1 MCVIINNPSGKLLP
15 IGKLHTAFMNNPH
28 GVGFMWHEDGKVH
41 TIKALM
47 GFNDFLALHEGLREV
62 PHAIHFRWR
71 TAGDTSDDRC
81 HPFPVFTREQD
92 GFDLYMM
99 HNGTFEH
106 FAKRAATGEKS
117 DTQLFA
123 ESMRE
128 NIRNWN
134 RPLDVLHPHVLQR
147 IGRTIGG
154 NNKILFMG
162 SGGLTRIVN
171 SNSGW
176 FETDE
181 GPQTF
186 STFDG
191 GGELTWY
198 SNKYSFI
205 DDYRKRDKM
214 EVKEDRRNAL
224 LGQR

>member
-1 MCVIINNPSGKLLP
+1 
-15 IGKLHTAFMNNPH
+15 
-28 GVGFMWHEDGKVH
+28 
-41 TIKALM
+41 
-47 GFNDFLALHEGLREV
+47 
-62 PHAIHFRWR
+62 
-71 TAGDTSDDRC
+71 
-81 HPFPVFTREQD
+81 
-92 GFDLYMM
+92 M

-106 FAKRAATGEKS
+106 FAKRATGEKS

-128 NIRNWN
+128 NIYKWN

-154 NNKILFMG
+154 TNKILFMG

-176 FETDE
+176 FETED
-181 GPQTF
+181 GPMTF
-186 STFDG
+186 NTFDG

-214 EVKEDRRNAL
+214 EVKEDRHNAL
-224 LGQR
+224 RIVY

>member
-1 MCVIINNPSGKLLP
+1 MCVIINNPSGQLLNISKLY
-15 IGKLHTAFMNNPH
+15 TAFVNNPH
-28 GVGFMWHEDGKVH
+28 GVGVMWHEDGHVH

-81 HPFPVFTREQD
+81 HPFPIFTRERD

-99 HNGTFEH
+99 HNGTFERFSH
-106 FAKRAATGEKS
+106 NTGEKS

-123 ESMRE
+123 ENLRE
-128 NIRNWN
+128 NIKKWN
-134 RPLDVLHPHVLQR
+134 RPLDVLHPHILTK

-171 SNSGW
+171 SDSGW
-176 FETDE
+176 FDTDE
-181 GPQTF
+181 GPCSFHTF
-186 STFDG
+186 NGSGD
-191 GGELTWY
+191 LTWY

-205 DDYRKRDKM
+205 DNYRQRDKM
-214 EVKEDRRNAL
+214 EAKEDRRNAL

>member
-1 MCVIINNPSGKLLP
+1 MCVIINNPSGQLLNIAKLY
-15 IGKLHTAFMNNPH
+15 TAFANNPH
-28 GVGFMWHEDGKVH
+28 GVGVMWHEDGQVH

-47 GFNDFLALHEGLREV
+47 GFNDFLALHEGLREI

-81 HPFPVFTREQD
+81 HPFPIFTRERD

-99 HNGTFEH
+99 HNGTFETYSKQ
-106 FAKRAATGEKS
+106 AVNSEKS

-123 ESMRE
+123 ENMRE
-128 NIRNWN
+128 NIKKWN
-134 RPLDVLHPHVLQR
+134 RPLDVLHPHILTR

-162 SGGLTRIVN
+162 SGGITRIVN
-171 SNSGW
+171 SDSGW
-176 FETDE
+176 FDTDE
-181 GPQTF
+181 GPCSFHTF
-186 STFDG
+186 NGS
-191 GGELTWY
+191 GELTWY

-205 DDYRKRDKM
+205 DNYRQRDKM

-224 LGQR
+224 LR